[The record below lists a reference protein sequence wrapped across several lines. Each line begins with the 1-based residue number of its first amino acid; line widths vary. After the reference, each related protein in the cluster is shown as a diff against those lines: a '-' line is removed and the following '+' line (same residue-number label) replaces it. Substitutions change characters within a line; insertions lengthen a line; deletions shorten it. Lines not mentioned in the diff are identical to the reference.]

1 MQSRYLLALETS
13 GKAGSVALITA
24 NFTTD
29 SATLFNDDSIPHCV
43 DAVDLD
49 VNHGSAKTLAPAIDE
64 LLQRNSIAPDA
75 IQAIAVTQGP
85 GSFTGL
91 RVGIATAKVMAYALN
106 IPVIPINTLDVVATQ
121 LDQAQ
126 LIAPQTNSLYCAID
140 AFRGQSF
147 FAHYRRENQK
157 WVAHQGTEIADND
170 RLSVAILNT
179 IPANANSQFDSVW
192 IAGPSI
198 GKLLQSLSDLPTPPP
213 QNAIR
218 IFQGP
223 EAIPTAKMVGI
234 LGWEA
239 WIQGKAQDPFAL
251 LPQYYRSSAAEEKRA
266 QPSSNGYNS

>member
-13 GKAGSVALITA
+13 GKAGSVALIA
-24 NFTTD
+24 SNITTD
-29 SATLFNDDSIPHCV
+29 SSTLNNEFSPPHFVDSV
-43 DAVDLD
+43 ELDA
-49 VNHGSAKTLAPAIDE
+49 NHGSAKTLAPAIDE
-64 LLQRNSIAPDA
+64 LLQRNSISPDA

-106 IPVIPINTLDVVATQ
+106 IPVLPVNTLDVVAAQ
-121 LDQAQ
+121 LDEAQ
-126 LIAPQTNSLYCAID
+126 LIAPQTEALFCAID

-157 WVAHQGTEIADND
+157 WVAPQGTEIADND
-170 RLSVAILNT
+170 RLSMSILNT
-179 IPANANSQFDSVW
+179 LPNDSNSQFDSVW
-192 IAGPSI
+192 VAGPSI
-198 GKLLQSLSDLPTPPP
+198 GKLLQSLSDLTTPPP
-213 QNAIR
+213 QDAIR

-234 LGWEA
+234 LGWQA
-239 WIQGKAQDPFAL
+239 WRQGKALDPFAL

-266 QPSSNGYNS
+266 QPSSKGYNP

>member
-1 MQSRYLLALETS
+1 MQSTYLLALETS
-13 GKAGSVALITA
+13 GKAGSVALIA
-24 NFTTD
+24 SNITTD
-29 SATLFNDDSIPHCV
+29 LPTLNNDDSIPHCV
-43 DAVDLD
+43 DSVELD
-49 VNHGSAKTLAPAIDE
+49 ANHGSAKTLAPAIDE
-64 LLQRNSIAPDA
+64 LLQRNSISPDA

-106 IPVIPINTLDVVATQ
+106 IPVIPINTLDVIAEQ
-121 LDQAQ
+121 LDEAQ
-126 LIAPQTNSLYCAID
+126 LIAPQTESLFCAID

-147 FAHYRRENQK
+147 FAHYRRGNQK
-157 WVAHQGTEIADND
+157 WDAPQGTEIADND
-170 RLSVAILNT
+170 RLSMSILNT
-179 IPANANSQFDSVW
+179 IPNDPNAQFDSVW

-198 GKLLQSLSDLPTPPP
+198 GKLLHSLSDLPHPPP

-234 LGWEA
+234 LGWQA
-239 WIQGKAQDPFAL
+239 WKQGKTQDPFAL

-266 QPSSNGYNS
+266 QPSSKGYNP